1 MPRGRNL
8 EKPNNFNKSLKSLLS
23 SLHSF
28 RYLIIIAIILSVFG
42 SLVSLV
48 SPNRLSDITDKITE
62 GIKPNNKKL
71 EEIFSLML
79 NESII
84 KEKTPQIITSDLSLE
99 EKNNYQKFLTSM
111 TKDNFLNSLNSLS
124 DNTLNILLSE
134 FVVDEQKITV
144 DDQIKVIRLMSTI
157 NIDNEQSLLTAF
169 DNMPSSIYELVKP
182 NMDMDGIKDV
192 AIFLLTIYILGLVFS
207 YLETFILNTVTNKYA
222 YNMRLKM
229 INKIN
234 KLPLKYFDTHE
245 IGDILSRITNDIDTI
260 SQNLDSSMSTLVSG
274 LTLFVG
280 SIFMMF
286 YTNYI
291 MAITAILS
299 SLLGFLFMGTI
310 LSKSQ
315 KYFKNRQVYLGKLN
329 SHIEEIYRG
338 HNIVTSYNGEEESL
352 KEFNKLNDLL
362 YDTTIKSRFLTS
374 LMPSIMSF
382 IGNFGYV
389 CVCVVGAILVLNN
402 VISFGVIVAFMIY
415 VRLFTS
421 PLSQIAQ
428 SISGLQSS
436 VAAYE
441 RIEEF
446 IKEEELQT
454 EENVYKLTNKK
465 AHGNISFEHVKFGY
479 TDKIIIKDFSVDIKS
494 GQKIAI
500 VGPTGAGKTTL
511 VNLLMKFYEIKDGD
525 IKIDGHSIHDLSR
538 ENVHNLFTMV
548 LQDTWLFN
556 GTIRDN
562 IKFNRSNIT
571 DDQIW
576 ESLKTVGIDHYVETL
591 PGGLDAVIDGD
602 SMLSSGEKQLLTIA
616 RGMIEDA
623 PFLILDEATSNVD
636 TRTEELVSKAMDK
649 LMKGK
654 TSFIIAHRL
663 STIKNADI
671 ILVLNEGDII
681 ESGNHEELMNKKGF
695 YYDLYNSQF
704 TKNGDNI

>member
-134 FVVDEQKITV
+134 FVVDEQIITV

-182 NMDMDGIKDV
+182 NMDMDGIKNV

-446 IKEEELQT
+446 INEEELQT

-465 AHGNISFEHVKFGY
+465 ANGNISFEHVKFGY

-525 IKIDGHSIHDLSR
+525 IKIDGHSIHELSR

-591 PGGLDAVIDGD
+591 PGGLDAQLEDADEI
-602 SMLSSGEKQLLTIA
+602 SSGEKQLLTIA
-616 RGMIEDA
+616 RGMVEDG

-636 TRTEELVSKAMDK
+636 TRTEELVQKAMDK
-649 LMKGK
+649 LTEGK

-663 STIKNADI
+663 STIKNADL
-671 ILVLNEGDII
+671 ILVMKEGNII
-681 ESGNHEELMNKKGF
+681 EQGTHVELLKKNGF
-695 YYDLYNSQF
+695 YADLYNSQF
-704 TKNGDNI
+704 QK

>member
-134 FVVDEQKITV
+134 FKVDDKSITV

-182 NMDMDGIKDV
+182 NMDMDGIKNV

-446 IKEEELQT
+446 INEEELQT

-465 AHGNISFEHVKFGY
+465 ANGNISFEHVKFGY

-525 IKIDGHSIHDLSR
+525 IKIDGHSIHELSR

-576 ESLKTVGIDHYVETL
+576 EALKTVGIDHYVETL
-591 PGGLDAVIDGD
+591 PGGLDAVVDGD